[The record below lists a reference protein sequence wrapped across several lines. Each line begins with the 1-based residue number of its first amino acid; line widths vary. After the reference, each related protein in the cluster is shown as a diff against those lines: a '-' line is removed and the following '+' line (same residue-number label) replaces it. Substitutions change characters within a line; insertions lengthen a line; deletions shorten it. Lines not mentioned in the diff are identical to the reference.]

1 MTQVNINGELFDV
14 FIVRG
19 QNSDPVPI
27 VMDVAPRSLVNTV
40 SVASSTSSVQLVAA
54 NANRKGISIYNNSTA
69 ALFLSYATPA
79 TAANSFM
86 QMQPGTLLM
95 LDQQLIVSSA
105 IYGLWTAANGTAQ
118 VTQYV

>member
-19 QNSDPVPI
+19 QDADPVPI
-27 VMDVAPRSLVNTV
+27 LLDVAPRTLVETV
-40 SVASSTSSVQLVAA
+40 SVASTTSSTEIVAA

-79 TAANSFM
+79 TEANSFM

>member
-19 QNSDPVPI
+19 QDADPVPI
-27 VMDVAPRSLVNTV
+27 LMDVAPRTLVATV
-40 SVASSTSSVQLVAA
+40 SVASATSSTAIVAA

-86 QMQPGTLLM
+86 QMQPGSLLM
-95 LDQQLIVSSA
+95 LDQQLIVSNA
-105 IYGLWTAANGTAQ
+105 IYGIWTAANGTAQ
-118 VTQYV
+118 VTEYT

>member
-19 QNSDPVPI
+19 QNAAPVPI
-27 VMDVAPRSLVNTV
+27 VMDVAPRTLVNTV
-40 SVASSTSSVQLVAA
+40 PIASSTSSVQIAAA

-69 ALFLSYATPA
+69 ILSLSYATPA
-79 TAANSFM
+79 TTANCFM
-86 QMQPGTLLM
+86 QMQPGSLLM
-95 LDQQLIVSSA
+95 LDQQLIISNA
-105 IYGLWTAANGTAQ
+105 IYGIWSAANGTAQ